1 MDRSNHQTPSERTEI
16 FSMDPSNF
24 KSSAQGFQSDTWEA
38 VRLNAPQVRPSL
50 APTASAVNLPDDL
63 SNEPLHGEP
72 QALLEAAWFGAEFK
86 KHRPRK
92 SKAKGPGYGT
102 GAFSVQGPEYTSLPE
117 LVPAR
122 PSYATGTLRL
132 DALVAAEH
140 TKRYTAVL
148 KESQLFRN
156 GLAVTNAHGALVP
169 LLAYPTT
176 LTDKA
181 AAKRREAGAK
191 LLEKYDY
198 ESSGDEAE
206 DILMGREPKE
216 KVRFARLKEALSKLE
231 QPPAVQAA
239 EPATG

>member
-1 MDRSNHQTPSERTEI
+1 
-16 FSMDPSNF
+16 MDPSNF

-38 VRLNAPQVRPSL
+38 VRLNTPQVRPSL